1 MEPRQLGM
9 EESYAVTAA
18 EVLKPVETPSNGEG
32 CPICFGQEEAA
43 ATAWKETACGH
54 SFHGRCVERWLE
66 TKGTCPMCRRQL
78 LVPPI
83 VTQRHIRLPNPMMTM
98 ALEILGRYPEIYSS
112 ETYQH
117 LRQIHVG
124 DI

>member
-9 EESYAVTAA
+9 EEYCATTAA
-18 EVLKPVETPSNGEG
+18 EVPKPVETPSEGEG
-32 CPICFGQEEAA
+32 CPICLGQEEAA

-78 LVPPI
+78 LVPSI
-83 VTQRHIRLPNPMMTM
+83 ATQRHIRLPNPMMAM
-98 ALEILGRYPEIYSS
+98 AIEIVNRNPEIYSS
-112 ETYQH
+112 EAYEL
-117 LRQIHVG
+117 LRRYM
-124 DI
+124 